1 MTMAIYRLSANH
13 QAGCNRLR
21 LKCENCRHPMSLAQ
35 SQRICAIA
43 MKSCIINFLNNC
55 VSINFATLKEPEEPE
70 PQSKLISQ
78 HDSMPPLE
86 HHESYMTSEANEQ
99 PPNYDE
105 ECLQV
110 YPEEHEFELR
120 EKEIDFSKDRSPAA
134 REEIATR
141 CGAEKIFVPNRWG
154 GKTSILNLYVTGIL
168 PSPYLRK
175 LHFNEI
181 GLEDVMQV
189 CIR

>member
-1 MTMAIYRLSANH
+1 M
-13 QAGCNRLR
+13 
-21 LKCENCRHPMSLAQ
+21 
-35 SQRICAIA
+35 
-43 MKSCIINFLNNC
+43 
-55 VSINFATLKEPEEPE
+55 KEPEEPE

-110 YPEEHEFELR
+110 YPEENEFELR